1 MEKNGTGLFLIR
13 MLKGEIKMEYKK
25 YNYRICKFGHK
36 FFFFHKFI
44 LIDDEL
50 WAIVETPGGKIKR
63 LSTSGIEF
71 CDDITSELLDI
82 NYDPKSFDI
91 VMD

>member
-1 MEKNGTGLFLIR
+1 M
-13 MLKGEIKMEYKK
+13 
-25 YNYRICKFGHK
+25 
-36 FFFFHKFI
+36 
-44 LIDDEL
+44 DDEL

-82 NYDPKSFDI
+82 MTLNLLVLSLINNAYFTPPFMKIIIKGGFNY
-91 VMD
+91 V